1 MVMMVS
7 MVRFGTAALFKT
19 RGLLMSVLNKLF
31 SATKNLKIWLAT
43 FLTLAASSAYA
54 GNSSGGIGGGQI
66 GGLLTDI
73 VGVVEG
79 PLGQIV
85 IILSF
90 VWGIFRVLQQ
100 DWLQMFGAFLG
111 GLVLINIGAIVD
123 DIFGAST
130 TAIEAAS
137 TQAITV
143 APVLAEVA
151 QACGL
156 PCCM

>member
-1 MVMMVS
+1 M
-7 MVRFGTAALFKT
+7 GILK
-19 RGLLMSVLNKLF
+19 KLF
-31 SATKNLKIWLAT
+31 SATKNVKTWLAVS
-43 FLTLAASSAYA
+43 LTMLATSAFA

-73 VGVVEG
+73 VGVIEG

-130 TAIEAAS
+130 MAIEAAS
-137 TQAITV
+137 AQAITV

-151 QACGL
+151 NACGL
-156 PCCM
+156 PSCL